1 MKTVLKFVV
10 VCVISYAVCQAVN
23 YSVYLNV
30 TESLPRGVYVRV
42 PKFEIMRGDYVVY
55 EPSEKIKKLIR
66 ENGWGEGEQ
75 KFLKQVGGVRGDEY
89 EVDKVHQIFLI
100 NGKYAGQVFKT
111 DSAGHKMPQL
121 EGKKTVGEGE
131 ILPTGTNLR
140 SFDGRYTGAIKISEV
155 ETKVVPL
162 IIFEDWEKFL

>member
-1 MKTVLKFVV
+1 MKAVLKIVAFCVV
-10 VCVISYAVCQAVN
+10 SYAICQAVN
-23 YSVYLNV
+23 YSVYVNV

-42 PKFEIMRGDYVVY
+42 PKFELNRGDYVVY
-55 EPSEKIKKLIR
+55 EPSEEIKKLIR

-75 KFLKQVGGVRGDEY
+75 KFLKQVGGVKGDEY

-111 DSAGHKMPQL
+111 DNAGHKMPQL
-121 EGKKTVGEGE
+121 EGKNTVKEGE

-140 SFDGRYTGAIKISEV
+140 SFDGRYTGAIRISEV
-155 ETKVVPL
+155 KAKVVPVIL
-162 IIFEDWEKFL
+162 WEEKIFE